1 MSDIT
6 VSQTNANM
14 TNFVVT
20 TKPPYLVELLDGK
33 SVKLF
38 LTIDAPVIEL
48 SHIRVKGLFVSEKE
62 NLNQVLSELDKTQVM
77 EILFPWHRVQ
87 QIKNL
92 SFKIK

>member
-6 VSQTNANM
+6 VSQTNANIN
-14 TNFVVT
+14 NFIVA

-33 SVKLF
+33 NVKFF

-62 NLNQVLSELDKTQVM
+62 NINQVLSELDKTQIM

>member
-1 MSDIT
+1 M
-6 VSQTNANM
+6 
-14 TNFVVT
+14 
-20 TKPPYLVELLDGK
+20 
-33 SVKLF
+33 VKMLNCF

-62 NLNQVLSELDKTQVM
+62 NLNLILSELDKTQVM